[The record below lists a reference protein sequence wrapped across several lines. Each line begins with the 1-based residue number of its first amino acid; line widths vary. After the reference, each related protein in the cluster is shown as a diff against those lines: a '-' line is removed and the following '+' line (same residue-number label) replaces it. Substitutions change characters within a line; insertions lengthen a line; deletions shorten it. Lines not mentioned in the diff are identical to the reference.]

1 VILLAAALAHRRIR
15 EHEAAIDG
23 QLAGVRAEIA
33 EHLIVLLD
41 GRSYPVSVR
50 PEDGTY
56 RVEIEGEKRLA
67 ATDWQPGEILLQI
80 RNGGHRA
87 TVQID
92 RLPGAAF
99 RLVHGGVIRRAQVL
113 QPRAADL
120 LALMPEKQASDTSRL
135 LLSPMP
141 GLLSSV
147 AVSRG
152 QEVKA
157 GEPLAVVEAMKM
169 ENILRAERDGR
180 IARIRANPG
189 DTLAVDQVILE
200 FE

>member
-1 VILLAAALAHRRIR
+1 
-15 EHEAAIDG
+15 
-23 QLAGVRAEIA
+23 
-33 EHLIVLLD
+33 
-41 GRSYPVSVR
+41 
-50 PEDGTY
+50 
-56 RVEIEGEKRLA
+56 
-67 ATDWQPGEILLQI
+67 
-80 RNGGHRA
+80 
-87 TVQID
+87 
-92 RLPGAAF
+92 
-99 RLVHGGVIRRAQVL
+99 
-113 QPRAADL
+113 
-120 LALMPEKQASDTSRL
+120 MPEKQAWDTSRL

-147 AVSRG
+147 TVSQG

-189 DTLAVDQVILE
+189 DSLTVDQVILE

>member
-1 VILLAAALAHRRIR
+1 V
-15 EHEAAIDG
+15 G
-23 QLAGVRAEIA
+23 
-33 EHLIVLLD
+33 
-41 GRSYPVSVR
+41 
-50 PEDGTY
+50 
-56 RVEIEGEKRLA
+56 KRL
-67 ATDWQPGEILLQI
+67 
-80 RNGGHRA
+80 A
-87 TVQID
+87 TVQIE

-99 RLVHGGVIRRAQVL
+99 RLMHGGVIRRAQVL
-113 QPRAADL
+113 PPRAAEL

-147 AVSRG
+147 AVSQG

-180 IARIRANPG
+180 IARVIANPG
-189 DTLAVDQVILE
+189 DSLAVDQVILE